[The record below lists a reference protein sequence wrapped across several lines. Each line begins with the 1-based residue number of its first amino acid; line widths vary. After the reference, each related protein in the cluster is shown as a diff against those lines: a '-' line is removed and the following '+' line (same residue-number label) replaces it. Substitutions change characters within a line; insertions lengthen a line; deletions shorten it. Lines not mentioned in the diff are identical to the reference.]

1 MSSHVQ
7 DIYRLIQ
14 WFQPP
19 FCVICGAVYSDE
31 TDEVEFW
38 VGCDNCDTLIAFHGC
53 SNVAIKLSL
62 YPSVQQSQK

>member
-38 VGCDNCDTLIAFHGC
+38 VGCDNCDTLIAFHGL
-53 SNVAIKLSL
+53 VEIQASL
-62 YPSVQQSQK
+62 GF